1 MRSIFFSACDRSA
14 HKNLA
19 FFHQDAQPRAFETL
33 RGRCPLESI
42 RINHERGEALVAF
55 VSAYDA
61 GALLASKASV
71 KLHDQTAELSW
82 GKAKPIPPE
91 LADAISAGAT
101 RNLQLVP
108 LPAATELA
116 ALNAVFSQFGPIE
129 SIRVLRQTASLRAA
143 PCGTRW
149 SFP

>member
-1 MRSIFFSACDRSA
+1 MRAALPETPAAST
-14 HKNLA
+14 
-19 FFHQDAQPRAFETL
+19 DAPPPAPPSPFAPLQVGGA
-33 RGRCPLESI
+33 GPLESI